1 MLNDLGYGFEV
12 DRKSSRGS
20 RWTISNKEIAKSHAT
35 VTTHATPR
43 DENSSSDNGMND
55 KSGMNTQT
63 TLKQN
68 DYTGTPFEE
77 SK

>member
-1 MLNDLGYGFEV
+1 M

-43 DENSSSDNGMND
+43 DKNSSSDNGMND
-55 KSGMNTQT
+55 KSGMNTST